1 MYQQNVHISSF
12 LSWRCYF
19 IGCQEKSSSSDWELQ
34 YSSFTAPY
42 RWKAVGLNVPKIYQ
56 KQYFYHPIMLSL
68 SHPGS
73 VSSRLIV
80 PFLVR
85 ESGHKGNLH
94 QSSSFLR
101 QDFASYLWSELKFQ
115 SLQNIS
121 WELLLYF
128 ATKYSDVVC
137 LIYMG
142 ESYVEKF
149 LHFVWW
155 CRAEIMITAS
165 YKRGERWRGKGLTQI
180 LNNIV
185 FFKWMISLE
194 WTFEKVASE

>member
-1 MYQQNVHISSF
+1 
-12 LSWRCYF
+12 
-19 IGCQEKSSSSDWELQ
+19 
-34 YSSFTAPY
+34 
-42 RWKAVGLNVPKIYQ
+42 
-56 KQYFYHPIMLSL
+56 MLSL

-185 FFKWMISLE
+185 LFKWIYSLFWCLKKWFMEMLLCCGFDGYPGGEWGIEHLMVLINKCAHAWMIKKRSNLV
-194 WTFEKVASE
+194 WF